1 MEICCNG
8 LSEGSVILPQVAI
21 GGRMAEVLW
30 FGKAPGYANLNQVYV
45 RVTGRVA
52 PGPAVLIRMTYL
64 GPHTNQIT
72 IGVR

>member
-1 MEICCNG
+1 
-8 LSEGSVILPQVAI
+8 
-21 GGRMAEVLW
+21 MAEVLW